1 MDTVICGPT
10 AYQYWRIPPI
20 VHLLCAAPEDYPVL
34 RKIIGL
40 EELRGFRSDLDS
52 RSPFTASCGG
62 PAWRNVREESK
73 TLRESHRF
81 LSSFANYPVDILVHD
96 RNATCPTGILNP
108 WLWTHDLPHG
118 STTQIVDDLY
128 VTTPAFT
135 LLQLASKASLAQ
147 TVMLASELCGSYA
160 VYEAPAPIAS
170 QLNKLALRG
179 RLRSFGGWTP
189 CLSESG
195 QVTNLWKREPL
206 LTPGQIMSLAE
217 EASPCRGC
225 NTLRQAAELVVPMAA
240 SPFET
245 QAGILLGFSRRRG
258 GEGFAG
264 FTHNER
270 VELSRAAKL
279 VADRGCCYC
288 DLYWPDGLDIECQS
302 AQYHDNSGSYLSD
315 ADRSAALELMG
326 VKVLPLTFKQVK
338 DERRFDAF
346 SKAVAHALGVEP
358 RPKTTRQLAAAETL
372 RSEVLVDWNSLPFMA
387 IAKPKNRKS
396 RKSMS

>member
-10 AYQYWRIPPI
+10 AYRYWRIPPI

-34 RKIIGL
+34 RAIIGL
-40 EELRGFRSDLDS
+40 EELRGFRNDLDS
-52 RSPFTASCGG
+52 RSPFTAACSGK
-62 PAWRNVREESK
+62 AWRNVREESK

-81 LSSFANYPVDILVHD
+81 LSSFANYPVDVLVHD
-96 RNATCPTGILNP
+96 RNATCPTGILTP
-108 WLWTHDLPHG
+108 WLWTRDLPYEA
-118 STTQIVDDLY
+118 TTQIVDDLY

-147 TVMLASELCGSYA
+147 TVMLAGELCGSYA
-160 VYEAPAPIAS
+160 VYDAPPPIAN
-170 QLNKLALRG
+170 QLNKLAACG
-179 RLRSFGGWTP
+179 RLHNFAGWSP

-195 QVTNLWKREPL
+195 QVTNLWKRPPL
-206 LTPGQIMSLAE
+206 LTPGQILSLAD

-225 NTLRQAAELVVPMAA
+225 RTLRQAAELVVPLAA

-258 GEGFAG
+258 GEGFGG

-279 VADRGCCYC
+279 IADRGCCYC

-302 AQYHDNSGSYLSD
+302 AQYHDGSGAYLSD

-326 VKVLPLTFKQVK
+326 VKVLPLTFKQLK
-338 DERRFDAF
+338 DERRFEAF
-346 SKAVAHALGVEP
+346 SKAVAHALGTDP
-358 RPKTTRQLAAAETL
+358 QPKTAKELAVAEQL
-372 RSEVLVDWNSLPFMA
+372 RSEVLVDWNLLPSA
-387 IAKPKNRKS
+387 AVSKPAKRKS